1 MLRICLEGVFYIF
14 IGGLSELF
22 GYCQYIKMDL
32 AIKREIAAFEPD
44 NGGIA
49 DSALLPFDHGILGQ
63 AVVSTAPVFHFNEME
78 GFVLARNNIDFAQWT
93 TEIMVHNVVLFL
105 MQVFAC

>member
-1 MLRICLEGVFYIF
+1 MRLEGICNIF
-14 IGGLSELF
+14 VSRLSKLLSY
-22 GYCQYIKMDL
+22 GQYIKMDL

-44 NGGIA
+44 NGGIS